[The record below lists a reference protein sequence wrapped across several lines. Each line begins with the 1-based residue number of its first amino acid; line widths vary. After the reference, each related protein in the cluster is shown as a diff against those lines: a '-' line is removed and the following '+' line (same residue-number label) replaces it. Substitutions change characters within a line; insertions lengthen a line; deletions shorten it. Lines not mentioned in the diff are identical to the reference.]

1 MVSKNKQN
9 VIILPTEE
17 DVATGLAP
25 YVAGLSEKTISEKG
39 SFSVVLSGGTLIQ
52 TLRKLTEC
60 PYKETVN
67 WSKWLIF
74 WVDERVVPL
83 NNPDSNY
90 LLAWNGF
97 LSKGV
102 DRVSVARNY
111 GLVEMGL
118 IFWVDE
124 RVVPLDD
131 PQSNYLLALNGF
143 LSKVPIPK
151 ENIYPINY
159 SPSAETVAQDYEA
172 QLRKLVADKVL
183 PLSSTGFPQF
193 DLILLGVGPDGHV
206 ASLFPN
212 RPQRYNKKDW
222 VTFIED
228 APKEPPK
235 RITFTFP
242 VINSATCIAMVVT
255 DEEEADAVYI
265 TLEHKPHLPP
275 LPCSEVKAQLNLSW
289 FLNWDA
295 ASKLPSSTN
304 KK

>member
-1 MVSKNKQN
+1 MPVPTKNEQV
-9 VIILPTEE
+9 VIYPTEDE
-17 DVATGLAP
+17 VALQVATH
-25 YVAGLSEKTISEKG
+25 VAYFSDKIISEKG
-39 SFSVVLSGGTLIQ
+39 SFSVVLSGGTLINS
-52 TLRKLTEC
+52 LRKLTES
-60 PYKETVN
+60 PLQETMD

-83 NNPDSNY
+83 
-90 LLAWNGF
+90 
-97 LSKGV
+97 
-102 DRVSVARNY
+102 
-111 GLVEMGL
+111 
-118 IFWVDE
+118 
-124 RVVPLDD
+124 DD
-131 PQSNYLLALNGF
+131 P
-143 LSKVPIPK
+143 
-151 ENIYPINY
+151 ET
-159 SPSAETVAQDYEA
+159 ETVAQDYEA

-183 PLSSTGFPQF
+183 PLSATGFPQF
-193 DLILLGVGPDGHV
+193 DLMLLGVGPDGHV

-228 APKEPPK
+228 SPKPPPK